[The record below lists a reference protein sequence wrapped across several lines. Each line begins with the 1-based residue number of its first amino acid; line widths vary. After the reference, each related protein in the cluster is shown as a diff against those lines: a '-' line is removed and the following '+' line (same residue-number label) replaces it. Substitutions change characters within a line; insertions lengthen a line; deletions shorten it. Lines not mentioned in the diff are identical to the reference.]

1 MAVQENEDMQAQL
14 LAAALPHVAFDGWSE
29 TSLRAAC
36 QDLSIT
42 RQMAALACPRGAIDL
57 AIRFH
62 HDGDDAMQVVLQ
74 KTDINAMKIR
84 EKITFSV
91 RARLD
96 AIRDKEAVRRG
107 ATLMALPQHAAE
119 GAGLVWGTCDR
130 IWAAIGDS
138 SADVNWYTKR
148 LTLSRVYSATVLYW
162 LGDNSPNHQDTW
174 TFLDRRIENVM
185 QFEKFKAQVNANPLA
200 KQLLAGPNWLL
211 SKIKAPSGVPT
222 VDLPGNWSRRS

>member
-62 HDGDDAMQVVLQ
+62 HDGDGAMQVVLQ

-148 LTLSRVYSATVLYW
+148 LTLSSVYSATVLYW

>member
-148 LTLSRVYSATVLYW
+148 LTLSSVYSATVLYW

-200 KQLLAGPNWLL
+200 KQLLVGPNWLL

>member
-148 LTLSRVYSATVLYW
+148 LTLSSVYSATVLYW
-162 LGDNSPNHQDTW
+162 LGDNSPNHQDTC

>member
-62 HDGDDAMQVVLQ
+62 HDGDEAMQVVLQ

-148 LTLSRVYSATVLYW
+148 LTLSSVYSATVLYW
-162 LGDNSPNHQDTW
+162 LGDNSPNHHDTW